1 MNTWCH
7 ILDDQSDDTENVF
20 NEKLMLQVEYVT

>member
-7 ILDDQSDDTENVF
+7 ILDDQCDDKENVS